1 MKFLK
6 PFLKLSV
13 SAIVLGTS
21 ASIVLSPKQAHSQAL
36 PVCPT
41 TNTVTNAEA
50 IAAGGACKG
59 TPTVYGLTF
68 YEMGLCQG
76 NPMAS
81 GTFDRTLCTATFT
94 STAGEY
100 HNIAGATVVLGSDA
114 NTVRPANGSYDS
126 PYVVISN
133 VFTLK
138 GSYGTTGAG
147 GVERFSNGTAYAD
160 GTSNVAAGIS
170 ATQFTDTLANFG
182 GGGGGCTS
190 QANDSQSNGTLNAW
204 ATDSAL
210 NEATTCTGVT
220 RIVGVMTLNSPITI
234 DDTVTGLQ
242 VDFNVENNGMTVMS
256 AQPGNAEGFAA
267 GSPYAISSG
276 PFSAS
281 FTIIR

>member
-6 PFLKLSV
+6 PLLKLSI

-21 ASIVLSPKQAHSQAL
+21 AGIVLKPNQAHAQAL

-41 TNTVTNAEA
+41 TNTITNADA

-76 NPMAS
+76 SPMAS
-81 GTFDRTLCTATFT
+81 GTFDPTQCTATFT
-94 STAGEY
+94 STSGEF
-100 HNIAGATVVLGSDA
+100 HDIAGATVVLGSDTD
-114 NTVRPANGSYDS
+114 TVRPANGTYDS
-126 PYVVISN
+126 PYIIISN
-133 VFTLK
+133 VFTLQ

-147 GVERFSNGTAYAD
+147 GVERFSDGTAYTD
-160 GTSNVAAGIS
+160 GAANVTAGIS
-170 ATQFTDTLANFG
+170 ATQFTDTLTNFG
-182 GGGGGCTS
+182 GGGGVCES
-190 QANDSQSNGTLNAW
+190 QGTDSQSNGTLNAW
-204 ATDSAL
+204 VTDSSL
-210 NEATTCTGVT
+210 NEATSCTGVT

-267 GSPYAISSG
+267 GSPYAIGSG

-281 FTIIR
+281 FTIIN